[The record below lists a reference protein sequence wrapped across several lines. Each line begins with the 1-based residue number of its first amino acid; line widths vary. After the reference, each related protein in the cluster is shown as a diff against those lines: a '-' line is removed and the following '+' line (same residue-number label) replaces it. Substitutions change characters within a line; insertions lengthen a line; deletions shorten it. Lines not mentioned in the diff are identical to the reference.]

1 MSRQEESTV
10 YRALVEAAE
19 SGRGCA
25 LATILSTKGSTPRKV
40 GSKMLIDPGGK
51 HVGTIGGGCG
61 EGEVIEAAF
70 DVIRTG
76 VPKTVRVELTDD
88 ILSWSPSVCGG
99 IMRVF
104 IEPVPPSAQP
114 VRPSAADS

>member
-19 SGRGCA
+19 SGRSCA

-40 GSKMLIDPGGK
+40 GSKMLIDPGGE

-70 DVIRTG
+70 EVIRSG
-76 VPKTVRVELTDD
+76 VPRTVRVELTDD

-114 VRPSAADS
+114 MCPSTPDT